1 MDAQLTGR
9 GRRPQGDA
17 MTTAVHRDTDA
28 ALMAHLLRRAGFGAT
43 RDQLDH
49 YLAKG
54 YDETVEELLNPEYCE
69 PEDQDLLERYFI
81 AATEARSVG
90 HADPQWSWRLVTS
103 PKHLEEKIALFW
115 HGLLA
120 VGGIKLDHGLEM
132 LTEIDL
138 FRRVGLGK
146 FRNILLEIS
155 RNPGMMYWLDNQNSH
170 KDAPNENYG
179 RELLELFSMG
189 INETGEGAYTEGDVK
204 AAARAFTGW
213 ASKPT
218 MPPFFLGPF
227 PMEFR
232 FDPNDHDESE
242 KEFLGEKGNWNGEDV
257 VEIIV
262 RQRATAEF
270 VARRLYQFFVAD
282 EADEHEV
289 QRLADVFQEND
300 GEIRAVLRSIFK
312 SDHFKSPE
320 VRFRKVKSPAELVYG
335 TARLTDRFDL
345 PDMDTSQLANY
356 AMFMGQHL
364 LNPPSVEGWHE
375 GDEWI
380 DSGALVER
388 INFASGELERT
399 DAPGVDRMV
408 ERVLAQG
415 DGLSAREYVNACL
428 DAMGAIDVSDRT
440 MDILVDHAAGQLA
453 HTGHRDR
460 AIEMFQLIAS
470 TPDYQYC

>member
-1 MDAQLTGR
+1 
-9 GRRPQGDA
+9 
-17 MTTAVHRDTDA
+17 MTTTTAATDTDT

-43 RDQLDH
+43 RNQIDH
-49 YLAKG
+49 YLEKG
-54 YDETVEELLNPEYCE
+54 YEATVEELLNPEYGE
-69 PEDQDLLERYFI
+69 PEDQDLLDRYFI
-81 AATEARSVG
+81 ASTEARSVG
-90 HADPQWSWRLVTS
+90 HADPQWSWRMATS
-103 PKHLEEKIALFW
+103 PKQLEEKIALFW
-115 HGLLA
+115 HSLLA
-120 VGGIKLDHGLEM
+120 VGGIKLDHGMEM

-146 FRNILLEIS
+146 FRTLLLEIS

-189 INETGEGAYTEGDVK
+189 IDQNGEGAYTEDDVK

-232 FDPNDHDESE
+232 FDPEDHDERD
-242 KEFLGEKGNWNGEDV
+242 KTLLGETGNWNGDDAV
-257 VEIIV
+257 NIIV
-262 RQRATAEF
+262 QQPATAEF
-270 VARRLYQFFVAD
+270 ISRRLYQFFVAD
-282 EADEHEV
+282 EPDQQEV
-289 QRLADVFQEND
+289 RKLADVFTEND
-300 GEIRAVLRSIFK
+300 GEIRAVLRAIFN
-312 SDHFKSPE
+312 SEHFKSE
-320 VRFRKVKSPAELVYG
+320 EIRFRKVKSPAELVYG

-375 GDEWI
+375 GEEWI

-388 INFASGELERT
+388 INFASSQLERT
-399 DAPGVDRMV
+399 DAPGVEQML
-408 ERVLAQG
+408 ERVRSAG
-415 DGLSAREYVNACL
+415 DSLSPREYVNACL
-428 DAMGAIDVSDRT
+428 DAMGAIQLSDRT
-440 MDILVDHAAGQLA
+440 MNILTEHAAGQSI
-453 HTGHRDR
+453 HQDQRNR
-460 AIEMFQLIAS
+460 ATEMFQLIAS

>member
-1 MDAQLTGR
+1 
-9 GRRPQGDA
+9 
-17 MTTAVHRDTDA
+17 MTTAVSRDTDH

-43 RDQLDH
+43 RDQIEE
-49 YLAKG
+49 YVAKG
-54 YDETVEELLNPEYCE
+54 YDETVEELLHPEYSD
-69 PEDQDLLERYFI
+69 PEDQDLLDRYFI
-81 AATEARSVG
+81 ASVEARSVG
-90 HADPQWSWRLVTS
+90 HADPQWAWRMATS
-103 PKHLEEKIALFW
+103 DKHLEEKIALFW

-138 FRRVGLGK
+138 FRRFGLGK
-146 FRNILLEIS
+146 FGDLLLEIS
-155 RNPGMMYWLDNQNSH
+155 RNPGMMYWLDNQESH

-189 INETGEGAYTEGDVK
+189 IDEMGEGAYTEDDVK

-227 PMEFR
+227 PMEFQ
-232 FDPNDHDESE
+232 FDPDDHDDGE
-242 KEFLGEKGNWNGEDV
+242 KIFLGEVGNWNGEDI

-282 EADEHEV
+282 EADEDEV
-289 QRLADVFQEND
+289 RRLADVFQAND
-300 GEIRAVLRSIFK
+300 GEIRSVLRAIFT
-312 SDHFKSPE
+312 SDHFKSE
-320 VRFRKVKSPAELVYG
+320 SVRYRKMKSPTELVFG
-335 TARLTDRFDL
+335 VARLTDRFDL
-345 PDMDTSQLANY
+345 PDLEASQLAGHP
-356 AMFMGQHL
+356 MFMGQHL

-375 GDEWI
+375 GEEWI

-388 INFASGELERT
+388 INFASNELERR
-399 DAPGVDRMV
+399 DAQGIQRMVDRV
-408 ERVLAQG
+408 REAG
-415 DGLSAREYVNACL
+415 SDLSSMEYVSACL
-428 DAMGAIDVSDRT
+428 DAMGCIDVSDRT
-440 MDILVDHAAGQLA
+440 FSLVAEHASGQLEP
-453 HTGHRDR
+453 TNEDEEIDR
-460 AIEMFQLIAS
+460 AIEIFQLIAS